1 MKIFLLILLFPFPLP
16 GQVTDA
22 AVVFASPDEMKSY
35 KSKEE
40 DSYYENYR
48 RQGFKPQPIEV
59 VRRHRLKHIRIFLSA
74 DNSKAEINNTN
85 LDKIKRDM
93 EYLDP
98 RNLGKESVKRN
109 AVLSYTNTK
118 GISATL
124 FLDSEYDEFMWGE
137 PGYWINLTD
146 ENGSRD
152 YYTGLAQNHY
162 IRLLEAGQNI
172 WKDDSTLI
180 VSAVRVRLTKPFIHP
195 VSAPKYEAIE
205 NIKVEI
211 WIPDLVRDGD
221 NDGLTDIEEDKMML
235 NPLSSDADA
244 DGTSDLEDHNPR
256 FRSRTTNETL
266 IYKAILD
273 NYLGDTIRIRNNKII
288 DSERPRLMHTLKSRT
303 RLIVTD
309 DPLLQNADFDY
320 GRTIILSSKD
330 YETSKA
336 NYPVTLDQTIVSP
349 LFKVDDIPDTFV
361 VSVSGTLGGGK
372 YLIKKLVEGFDIV
385 RVERRI
391 H

>member
-1 MKIFLLILLFPFPLP
+1 M
-16 GQVTDA
+16 
-22 AVVFASPDEMKSY
+22 
-35 KSKEE
+35 
-40 DSYYENYR
+40 
-48 RQGFKPQPIEV
+48 
-59 VRRHRLKHIRIFLSA
+59 
-74 DNSKAEINNTN
+74 
-85 LDKIKRDM
+85 
-93 EYLDP
+93 
-98 RNLGKESVKRN
+98 
-109 AVLSYTNTK
+109 
-118 GISATL
+118 
-124 FLDSEYDEFMWGE
+124 
-137 PGYWINLTD
+137 
-146 ENGSRD
+146 
-152 YYTGLAQNHY
+152 
-162 IRLLEAGQNI
+162 
-172 WKDDSTLI
+172 
-180 VSAVRVRLTKPFIHP
+180 RLTKPFIHP

-336 NYPVTLDQTIVSP
+336 NYPVTLNQTIVSP